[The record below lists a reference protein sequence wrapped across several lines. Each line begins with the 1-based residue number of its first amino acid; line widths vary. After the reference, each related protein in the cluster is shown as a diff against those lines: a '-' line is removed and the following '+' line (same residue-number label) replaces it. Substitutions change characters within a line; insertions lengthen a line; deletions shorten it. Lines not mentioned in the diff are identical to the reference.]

1 MRRKK
6 YFDWEEAF
14 RFIWENADRDGIWRG
29 DAASLAE
36 EFDATEDEAESVL
49 DELRGRRPRRTPGR
63 ITPPRTPIPLPCDPM
78 SLTTPYSLIGYR
90 E

>member
-6 YFDWEEAF
+6 YFGWEEAF

-49 DELRGRRPRRTPGR
+49 DELRGRRLIERLSTRTYFLSKWRERDDPGLR
-63 ITPPRTPIPLPCDPM
+63 DR
-78 SLTTPYSLIGYR
+78 
-90 E
+90 

>member
-14 RFIWENADRDGIWRG
+14 HFIWLNADRGGIWRG

-36 EFDATEDEAESVL
+36 KFDALENDAESVL
-49 DELRGRRPRRTPGR
+49 DELRERRLIEKLDARTYF
-63 ITPPRTPIPLPCDPM
+63 L
-78 SLTTPYSLIGYR
+78 SKWR
-90 E
+90 EREDTRCNEE

>member
-14 RFIWENADRDGIWRG
+14 RFIWERADRDGIWHG

-49 DELRGRRPRRTPGR
+49 DELRGRRLIEKLHTGTFFMSKWREKDDPGIR
-63 ITPPRTPIPLPCDPM
+63 DQ
-78 SLTTPYSLIGYR
+78 
-90 E
+90 

>member
-29 DAASLAE
+29 DAASLAS
-36 EFDATEDEAESVL
+36 EFEVSEDDAESVL
-49 DELRGRRPRRTPGR
+49 DELRDRRLVEKLCAGSFYLSKWREKDDPGLR
-63 ITPPRTPIPLPCDPM
+63 DQ
-78 SLTTPYSLIGYR
+78 
-90 E
+90 